1 MNDNERE
8 KLAKGA
14 AVWDISLD
22 ETTLARF
29 ARFAE
34 ALEETNRT
42 LNLTR
47 VPPDEYVTKH
57 FLDSLALAA
66 VWKPKSGDTLID
78 VGTGAGFP
86 GVPLAFAFPE
96 LSVTLLD
103 GTGKRLR
110 FLDSILAELGVTNA
124 HTLHGRA
131 EDIAKLPAHRS
142 RYSIATA
149 RAVAPMEKLAGWLM
163 PFVKPGGLA
172 AAYKS
177 ADANDEINAARPL
190 ITKSGAEL
198 QTETIAIPETD
209 ITRVLVL
216 MRRASKKPVEKSK

>member
-1 MNDNERE
+1 MDSEERE
-8 KLAKGA
+8 QLAKGA
-14 AVWDISLD
+14 ANWGIALG
-22 ETTLARF
+22 ETALERF
-29 ARFAE
+29 ARFAD

-47 VPPDEYVTKH
+47 VPPGEYVTRH

-66 VWKPKSGDTLID
+66 VWKPNPGDSLID

-110 FLDSILAELGVTNA
+110 FLDTILAELGVTNA
-124 HTLHGRA
+124 GTLHGRA
-131 EDIAKLPAHRS
+131 EEIAKLPAYRS

-149 RAVAPMEKLAGWLM
+149 RAVAPMEKLAGWLI
-163 PFVKPGGLA
+163 PFVKTDGLA
-172 AAYKS
+172 IAYKS
-177 ADANDEINAARPL
+177 ADATEEINAARSL
-190 ITKSGAEL
+190 IAKLGAAL
-198 QTETIAIPETD
+198 RTETIALPETD
-209 ITRVLVL
+209 IARVFVLLRRKTRT
-216 MRRASKKPVEKSK
+216 